1 MTTVAFI
8 HGAVQSAYHPHG
20 FCYLW
25 RPDLVWLHVA
35 ADGVIAAAYY
45 AIPFGLVWLVRRRRD
60 VPFDWMFGM
69 FALFILACGTTHL
82 MNIWTLW
89 NPDYWASGF
98 VKVVTAGASIG
109 TAIMLVP
116 LLPRAIA
123 LPSPRALEQSNR
135 ALEREVAE
143 RRRAEEA
150 SRRLAVI
157 VEQSED
163 AIVGTSPDGVVETW
177 NAGAERLFGYREE
190 EMLGRPVTHV
200 AVAEDADGLR
210 AALARAIAGQRVEH
224 VEAEGV
230 CEDGKRLDLAVTVSP
245 IVNPAGRVVAASTVA
260 RDITRRKRDEA
271 EIRRLNTALA
281 NRVEQLETVNRE
293 LESFSYTVSHDLR
306 APLRAVQGFSEA
318 LLEEFGVSLDETGRG
333 FVHRTV
339 EAASRMDRLIR
350 DLLEYSRLAR
360 VELALEPVDL
370 AVATADAAAQLDREL
385 AERHARLEIIGDLP
399 TVRGHSRT
407 VTQAVANLLS
417 NAVKF
422 VTAGTTPH
430 VRLWAEE
437 RDRSVRLWVE
447 DNGIGIAEEHQQ
459 RIFQV
464 FERLHAQE
472 VYPGT
477 GAGLAI
483 VRRAAE
489 RMGGTAGV
497 QSRPGAGSRFWIEL
511 ATHDGVAGGRAS
523 VS

>member
-1 MTTVAFI
+1 MTALAVGY
-8 HGAVQSAYHPHG
+8 GAAQSAYHPHG

-25 RPDLVWLHVA
+25 EPDLVWLHVI

-45 AIPFGLVWLVRRRRD
+45 AIPFGLIWFVRRRRD

-82 MNIWTLW
+82 MSIWTLW
-89 NPDYWASGF
+89 SPHYWASGF

-123 LPSPRALEQSNR
+123 LPSPRALAETNQ

-150 SRRLAVI
+150 SRRLAAI

-163 AIVGTSPDGVVETW
+163 AFIGTSPDGIVETW
-177 NAGAERLFGYREE
+177 NAGAERLFGYGEA
-190 EMLGRPVTHV
+190 EMLGRAMTQIVP
-200 AVAEDADGLR
+200 AQSSDELR
-210 AALARAIAGQRVEH
+210 AALSHAVAGQEVEYL
-224 VEAEGV
+224 ETLGV
-230 CEDGKRLDLAVTVSP
+230 RRDGELLHLAVTVSP
-245 IVNPAGRVVAASTVA
+245 IVNASGRVVAAATVA
-260 RDITRRKRDEA
+260 RDVSRRKRDEA
-271 EIRRLNTALA
+271 EIQRLNAALS
-281 NRVEQLETVNRE
+281 NRVAQLEAMNRE

-318 LLEEFGVSLDETGRG
+318 LLQDYGMSLDDTARG
-333 FVHRTV
+333 FVHRAV
-339 EAASRMDRLIR
+339 EAAARMDRLIR

-370 AVATADAAAQLDREL
+370 AVATADAAAQLEREL
-385 AERHARLEIIGDLP
+385 AERRATVEILGDLP
-399 TVRGHSRT
+399 TVRGDGRT
-407 VTQAVANLLS
+407 VAQAVANLLS

-430 VRLWAEE
+430 VRVWAEE
-437 RDRSVRLWVE
+437 RDRMVRLWVE

-459 RIFQV
+459 RIFHV

-472 VYPGT
+472 AYPGN

-489 RMGGTAGV
+489 RMGGAAGV
-497 QSRPGAGSRFWIEL
+497 ESRPGAGSRFWIEL
-511 ATHDGVAGGRAS
+511 AAADATAAGRGTAS
-523 VS
+523 